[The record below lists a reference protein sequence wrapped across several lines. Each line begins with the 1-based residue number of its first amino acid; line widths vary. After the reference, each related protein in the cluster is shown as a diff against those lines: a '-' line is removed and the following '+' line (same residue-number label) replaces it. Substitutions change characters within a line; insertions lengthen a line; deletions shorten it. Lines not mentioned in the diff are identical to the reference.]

1 MSHSTNPLHCYT
13 DSLQACLDTDLQL
26 CIQDKARLDITRLQR
41 LSSGFGNFTTSGIRS
56 TTMDTTAPALD
67 DTSKEVLKIV
77 FNRNGSYL
85 QVIVCCTSAC
95 SPCSLSCFA
104 GHDLLVDFTAMSM
117 ASMLAF
123 TKHLESCSNVVI
135 VPSCVRPCDLEH
147 HLSGS
152 LSPNQL

>member
-1 MSHSTNPLHCYT
+1 MRCCSCCCFISTHHLWRLRHCNTPAPWLMSHSTNPLHCYT

-56 TTMDTTAPALD
+56 TTPDTTAPALD

-95 SPCSLSCFA
+95 SPCCLSCFA
-104 GHDLLVDFTAMSM
+104 GHACSLTA
-117 ASMLAF
+117 L
-123 TKHLESCSNVVI
+123 
-135 VPSCVRPCDLEH
+135 PCPWH
-147 HLSGS
+147 QCWLS
-152 LSPNQL
+152 LCI